1 MQSNSLKS
9 LVAGKC
15 NPNYTEDT
23 KTHSYMFDEEDR
35 LINIKFRESKE
46 DCTTTIECATLEKIV
61 EWSTHENFDGSA
73 FISALLYS
81 YKLYTNPETLSR
93 LLIKRFQVPIPMNM
107 CARQYNNI
115 VRKKPL
121 RICK

>member
-9 LVAGKC
+9 LVTGKC
-15 NPNYTEDT
+15 NSNYMED
-23 KTHSYMFDEEDR
+23 KKSHSYMYDEEDR
-35 LINIKFRESKE
+35 VINIKFRESKE
-46 DCTTTIECATLEKIV
+46 DSTTTIECATLEKIV

-81 YKLYTNPETLSR
+81 YKLYTNPETLAR

-107 CARQYNNI
+107 CAR
-115 VRKKPL
+115 
-121 RICK
+121 